1 MNHLVGEV
9 VFLKDES
16 LIKKLELQVHRV
28 LEKDELLEKKLV
40 IAVSGGQDSLALLH
54 VLANIKSSLGPNLC
68 VAHLDHGIRA
78 SGSAD
83 SSFVRREAE
92 RLGLT
97 FFTKKVDTVAYKL
110 SNKIT
115 LEEAGRELRY
125 EFLGSVCETEDASAI
140 LLAHT
145 SDDQAE
151 TVLMNLARG
160 SGVKGVS
167 GMAVV
172 SNIPMKRFGSALI
185 VRPFLGITRDETLAY
200 CRANNLSPRR
210 DPSNLSLK
218 FSRNRIRLEA
228 LPVLEKLNPMAKGNI
243 ARFSGILG
251 QVNDYLDQEVAR
263 VWPSIVTIHDK
274 NIHIKREPLDLLHS
288 ALRQHLL
295 RVAFTRV
302 KGTSQDLSKLQVGR
316 MERALSNRPGS
327 TIELGADIV
336 LVTGYAELYLGFKD
350 DIIERQALP
359 EDLMVEIPG
368 RSEVNEWLVRA
379 DIVNLACE
387 YEESK
392 LVECLD
398 MEALGSPLWVRHRV
412 PGDKFLPL
420 GLSGE
425 KKLQDFMVD
434 SKIPRY
440 TRDKVPLLV
449 SPKGIAWVVGWRL
462 SHWAKVTKQTQR
474 VVRVEF
480 EKRKA

>member
-1 MNHLVGEV
+1 
-9 VFLKDES
+9 
-16 LIKKLELQVHRV
+16 
-28 LEKDELLEKKLV
+28 
-40 IAVSGGQDSLALLH
+40 
-54 VLANIKSSLGPNLC
+54 
-68 VAHLDHGIRA
+68 
-78 SGSAD
+78 
-83 SSFVRREAE
+83 
-92 RLGLT
+92 
-97 FFTKKVDTVAYKL
+97 
-110 SNKIT
+110 
-115 LEEAGRELRY
+115 
-125 EFLGSVCETEDASAI
+125 
-140 LLAHT
+140 
-145 SDDQAE
+145 
-151 TVLMNLARG
+151 
-160 SGVKGVS
+160 
-167 GMAVV
+167 
-172 SNIPMKRFGSALI
+172 
-185 VRPFLGITRDETLAY
+185 
-200 CRANNLSPRR
+200 
-210 DPSNLSLK
+210 
-218 FSRNRIRLEA
+218 
-228 LPVLEKLNPMAKGNI
+228 
-243 ARFSGILG
+243 
-251 QVNDYLDQEVAR
+251 
-263 VWPSIVTIHDK
+263 
-274 NIHIKREPLDLLHS
+274 
-288 ALRQHLL
+288 
-295 RVAFTRV
+295 
-302 KGTSQDLSKLQVGR
+302 
-316 MERALSNRPGS
+316 MERALSSRPGS

-350 DIIERQALP
+350 DIIGRQALP